1 MSEFHVEV
9 VRIGPVLKHE
19 NADALEITQVHGG
32 YPCIMKSG
40 SFREGDLAV
49 YVPVD
54 ALVQTA
60 RPEFAFLGPRPLER
74 IKAKRLRGVFSMG
87 LLVPAPPGATE
98 GDDVREVLGVEKW
111 EPAIDLGTAALAEP
125 PPEGPPIPVYDLEGL
140 RKLKHLLVEGEEVVI
155 TEKIHGCNARFF
167 HDGTRLWAGSRT
179 NWKREEGDA
188 LWWPVARALES
199 KLQKID
205 RSYVVYGE
213 VFGQVQDLKY
223 DQKAAAFRAF
233 DIYDRDEGRYLDE
246 GVFRAVCAW
255 AFIDTVPELYR
266 GPWSESLMSLAEGE
280 STLAAH
286 VREGFVV
293 RPVAERRDPR
303 HGRVV
308 LKMVG
313 EGYLTRKEKP

>member
-9 VRIGPVLKHE
+9 VRIGAVSKHE

-32 YPCIMKSG
+32 YPCIIKSG

-54 ALVQTA
+54 ALVQTS
-60 RPEFAFLGPRPLER
+60 RSEFAFLGSRPLER
-74 IKAKRLRGVFSMG
+74 IRAKKLRGVFSMG
-87 LLVPAPPGATE
+87 LLVPAPPGAAE
-98 GDDVREVLGVEKW
+98 GDDVREALGVEKW
-111 EPAIDLGTAALAEP
+111 EPAIDLGTSALAEP
-125 PPEGPPIPVYDLEGL
+125 PPEGPPIPIYDLEGL
-140 RKLKHLLVEGEEVVI
+140 RKLRGLLVEGEEVVI

-167 HDGTRLWAGSRT
+167 HDGTRLWAGSRN
-179 NWKREEGDA
+179 NWKREDEDK
-188 LWWPVARALES
+188 LWWPVARSLEERLKCLPS
-199 KLQKID
+199 G
-205 RSYVVYGE
+205 YVIYGE

-223 DQKAAAFRAF
+223 GQAAAAFRAF
-233 DIYDRDEGRYLDE
+233 DILDRRTGHFLDADT
-246 GVFRAVCAW
+246 FREICAIVR
-255 AFIDTVPELYR
+255 IDAVPELYR

-293 RPVAERRDPR
+293 RPVVERVHPR

-313 EGYLTRKEKP
+313 EGYLTRKGG

>member
-9 VRIGPVLKHE
+9 VRIGAVSKHE

-40 SFREGDLAV
+40 SFCEGDLAV

-54 ALVQTA
+54 ALVQTS

-74 IKAKRLRGVFSMG
+74 IRAKKLRGVFSMG
-87 LLVPAPPGATE
+87 LLVPAPPGAAE
-98 GDDVREVLGVEKW
+98 GDDVREALGVEKW
-111 EPAIDLGTAALAEP
+111 EPAIDLGTSALAEP

-140 RKLKHLLVEGEEVVI
+140 RKLRGLLVEGEEVVI

-167 HDGTRLWAGSRT
+167 HDGARLWAGSRN
-179 NWKREEGDA
+179 NWKREEEDK
-188 LWWPVARALES
+188 LWWPVARDLELALYR
-199 KLQKID
+199 LGHD
-205 RSYVVYGE
+205 FVVYGE
-213 VFGQVQDLKY
+213 VYGQVQDLKY
-223 DQKAAAFRAF
+223 GQAAAAFRAF
-233 DIYDRDEGRYLDE
+233 DVYDRRLGRFVDHDPARSMLEYEGI
-246 GVFRAVCAW
+246 A
-255 AFIDTVPELYR
+255 TVPELYR
-266 GPWSESLMSLAEGE
+266 GPWSESLMSLAEGS

-293 RPVAERRDPR
+293 RPVVERVHPR

-313 EGYLTRKEKP
+313 EGYLTRKGG